1 MNFALIILWA
11 AFFSMLFLSAPIAVV
26 IALASALAILAT
38 GREPLEIIATSM
50 AQGVDS
56 FALLAIPFFILSGM
70 IMGKGA
76 MARRL
81 IELALALVRFLPGG
95 LAYVNTVTCMLFGAI
110 SGSAVAAVSSIG
122 SFMIP
127 QMRQRGYDNDTAV
140 SVTICSSTTGMLIPP
155 SNIMIVYSVA
165 VGGLSIGALF
175 MAGILPGILVGLFL
189 MLSSWF
195 IIRRKKMGAEGKF
208 DVILLLRAFKRAFL
222 SLLLVVI
229 VLGGILCGVF
239 TATESAVISVAYAF
253 ILEVIIYRDIKL
265 SEIPEL
271 LMKSAQT
278 TGIVMLIIGA
288 STAMSW
294 VMTITNAPQEIAR
307 ALMFFGENEFVLLL
321 LINLLLL
328 VVGMFMDMT
337 PAVLIFTPILLPI
350 VKELG
355 MSEIHFGIMMIANL
369 SIGLCTPPV
378 GTCLFVGCGVGNA
391 KMTTLAPKMV
401 PYFLAMLAAQIL
413 ITYVPWISEG
423 IPELLGM

>member
-140 SVTICSSTTGMLIPP
+140 AVTICSSTTGMLIPP

>member
-140 SVTICSSTTGMLIPP
+140 AVTVCSSTTGMLIPP

-337 PAVLIFTPILLPI
+337 PAVLIFTPILLPV

-378 GTCLFVGCGVGNA
+378 GTCLFVGCGVGNT

>member
-1 MNFALIILWA
+1 
-11 AFFSMLFLSAPIAVV
+11 
-26 IALASALAILAT
+26 
-38 GREPLEIIATSM
+38 
-50 AQGVDS
+50 
-56 FALLAIPFFILSGM
+56 
-70 IMGKGA
+70 
-76 MARRL
+76 
-81 IELALALVRFLPGG
+81 
-95 LAYVNTVTCMLFGAI
+95 
-110 SGSAVAAVSSIG
+110 
-122 SFMIP
+122 
-127 QMRQRGYDNDTAV
+127 
-140 SVTICSSTTGMLIPP
+140 
-155 SNIMIVYSVA
+155 
-165 VGGLSIGALF
+165 
-175 MAGILPGILVGLFL
+175 
-189 MLSSWF
+189 
-195 IIRRKKMGAEGKF
+195 
-208 DVILLLRAFKRAFL
+208 
-222 SLLLVVI
+222 
-229 VLGGILCGVF
+229 
-239 TATESAVISVAYAF
+239 
-253 ILEVIIYRDIKL
+253 
-265 SEIPEL
+265 
-271 LMKSAQT
+271 MKSAQT

>member
-26 IALASALAILAT
+26 IALASALAILAI

-140 SVTICSSTTGMLIPP
+140 AVTVCSSTTGMLIPP

>member
-140 SVTICSSTTGMLIPP
+140 AVTVCSSTTGMLIPP

>member
-1 MNFALIILWA
+1 
-11 AFFSMLFLSAPIAVV
+11 MLFLSAPIAVV

-140 SVTICSSTTGMLIPP
+140 AVTVCSSTTGMLIPP

-355 MSEIHFGIMMIANL
+355 MSEIHFGITMIANL

>member
-140 SVTICSSTTGMLIPP
+140 AVTVCSSTTGMLIPP

-413 ITYVPWISEG
+413 ITYIPWISEG